1 MKLEVLAAAVAVPS
15 RIDTP
20 HPARAARAADRAS
33 RRILVVEDDAELR
46 ESLAESLALRGYQVD
61 TVVDGRAA
69 LDRMR
74 QTQPD
79 IVVLDLLMPVM
90 DGWQFRAEQLRD
102 PELLKIPTVVYS
114 AVGNIDEA
122 IEHLNVAGGFEKGDF
137 TEMLHFVAQFCPRR

>member
-1 MKLEVLAAAVAVPS
+1 MESKDESSRARGHTLPTPLVLLIEDEDSVREAIAAVL
-15 RIDTP
+15 DTEGYRVRT
-20 HPARAARAADRAS
+20 ARHG
-33 RRILVVEDDAELR
+33 R
-46 ESLAESLALRGYQVD
+46 EALEMLRG
-61 TVVDGRAA
+61 GLRPC
-69 LDRMR
+69 M
-74 QTQPD
+74 
-79 IVVLDLLMPVM
+79 IILDLMMPVM